1 MNEILKI
8 KNITKD
14 YGIKGFKTRVLKD
27 ISLNINKGDFIAIM
41 GPSGAGKTTLLNIM
55 STLDK
60 QTSGDVILDGIDVS
74 KVKNKELSKLRRE
87 KIGFIFQDYNLL
99 DNMTL
104 MNNIALPLALGK
116 KKSKEIED
124 RVINIAKKF
133 GLENHLDKYPY
144 QLSGGMARRV
154 LVSTALLSE
163 PKLVVA
169 DEPTPGL
176 DEKTVQETLNH
187 FKQMKKDGIGVLLI
201 THDIHAALEVADRI
215 GIFYSGY
222 VIEIAENKDFSGD
235 GENLLH
241 PYTKAL
247 YKALPKN
254 GFELIKGHQPL
265 HGEIQQGCPYY
276 DRCEMKFDRCKDERP
291 ELIDLGNKKV
301 RCFKYEEEA

>member
-27 ISLNINKGDFIAIM
+27 ISLNVNKGDFIAIM

-144 QLSGGMARRV
+144 QLSGGQKQRGAAARSLITNPAV
-154 LVSTALLSE
+154 IF
-163 PKLVVA
+163 A
-169 DEPTPGL
+169 DEPTGAL
-176 DEKTVQETLNH
+176 DSKSAYELLDSLEKVNKENNATII
-187 FKQMKKDGIGVLLI
+187 MI
-201 THDIHAALEVADRI
+201 THNPLTASYANKVYMINDGNIRCKLNKGDSRKE
-215 GIFYSGY
+215 FYSKIMDMLASMG
-222 VIEIAENKDFSGD
+222 
-235 GENLLH
+235 GE
-241 PYTKAL
+241 
-247 YKALPKN
+247 
-254 GFELIKGHQPL
+254 
-265 HGEIQQGCPYY
+265 
-276 DRCEMKFDRCKDERP
+276 M
-291 ELIDLGNKKV
+291 
-301 RCFKYEEEA
+301 

>member
-27 ISLNINKGDFIAIM
+27 ISLNVNKGDFIAIM

-124 RVINIAKKF
+124 KVINIAKKF

-144 QLSGGMARRV
+144 QLSGGQKQRGAASRSLITNPAV
-154 LVSTALLSE
+154 IF
-163 PKLVVA
+163 A
-169 DEPTPGL
+169 DEPTGAL
-176 DEKTVQETLNH
+176 DSKSAYELLDSLEKVNKENNATII
-187 FKQMKKDGIGVLLI
+187 MI
-201 THDIHAALEVADRI
+201 THNPLTASYANEVYMINDGNIRCKLNK
-215 GIFYSGY
+215 GDSRKEFYSKIMDMVASMG
-222 VIEIAENKDFSGD
+222 
-235 GENLLH
+235 GE
-241 PYTKAL
+241 
-247 YKALPKN
+247 
-254 GFELIKGHQPL
+254 
-265 HGEIQQGCPYY
+265 
-276 DRCEMKFDRCKDERP
+276 M
-291 ELIDLGNKKV
+291 
-301 RCFKYEEEA
+301 

>member
-27 ISLNINKGDFIAIM
+27 ISLNVNKGDFIAIM

-124 RVINIAKKF
+124 KVINIAKKF

-144 QLSGGMARRV
+144 QLSGGQKQRGAAARSLITNPAV
-154 LVSTALLSE
+154 IF
-163 PKLVVA
+163 A
-169 DEPTPGL
+169 DEPTGAL
-176 DEKTVQETLNH
+176 DSKSAYELLDSLEKVNKENNATII
-187 FKQMKKDGIGVLLI
+187 MI
-201 THDIHAALEVADRI
+201 THNPLTASYANEVYMINDGNIRCKLNK
-215 GIFYSGY
+215 GDSRKEFYSKIMDMLASMG
-222 VIEIAENKDFSGD
+222 
-235 GENLLH
+235 GE
-241 PYTKAL
+241 
-247 YKALPKN
+247 
-254 GFELIKGHQPL
+254 
-265 HGEIQQGCPYY
+265 
-276 DRCEMKFDRCKDERP
+276 M
-291 ELIDLGNKKV
+291 
-301 RCFKYEEEA
+301 

>member
-27 ISLNINKGDFIAIM
+27 ISLNVNKGDFIAIM

-124 RVINIAKKF
+124 RVINIANKL

-144 QLSGGMARRV
+144 QLSGGQKQRGAAARSLITNPAV
-154 LVSTALLSE
+154 IF
-163 PKLVVA
+163 A
-169 DEPTPGL
+169 DEPTGAL
-176 DEKTVQETLNH
+176 DSKSAYELLDSLEKVNKENNATII
-187 FKQMKKDGIGVLLI
+187 MI
-201 THDIHAALEVADRI
+201 THNPLTASYANEVYMINDGNIRCKLNK
-215 GIFYSGY
+215 GDSRKEFYSKIMDMLASMG
-222 VIEIAENKDFSGD
+222 
-235 GENLLH
+235 GE
-241 PYTKAL
+241 
-247 YKALPKN
+247 
-254 GFELIKGHQPL
+254 
-265 HGEIQQGCPYY
+265 
-276 DRCEMKFDRCKDERP
+276 M
-291 ELIDLGNKKV
+291 
-301 RCFKYEEEA
+301 

>member
-60 QTSGDVILDGIDVS
+60 QTSGEVILDKIDVS

-124 RVINIAKKF
+124 KVINIAKKF

-144 QLSGGMARRV
+144 QLSGGQKQRGAAARSLITNPAV
-154 LVSTALLSE
+154 IF
-163 PKLVVA
+163 A
-169 DEPTPGL
+169 DEPTGAL
-176 DEKTVQETLNH
+176 DSKSAYELLDSLEKVNRENNATII
-187 FKQMKKDGIGVLLI
+187 MI
-201 THDIHAALEVADRI
+201 THDPLTASYANEVYMINDGNIKCKLNKGNSRKE
-215 GIFYSGY
+215 FYSKIIDMLASMG
-222 VIEIAENKDFSGD
+222 GD
-235 GENLLH
+235 
-241 PYTKAL
+241 
-247 YKALPKN
+247 
-254 GFELIKGHQPL
+254 I
-265 HGEIQQGCPYY
+265 
-276 DRCEMKFDRCKDERP
+276 
-291 ELIDLGNKKV
+291 
-301 RCFKYEEEA
+301 

>member
-27 ISLNINKGDFIAIM
+27 ISLNVNKGDFIAIM

-60 QTSGDVILDGIDVS
+60 QTSGEVILDGIDVS

-116 KKSKEIED
+116 KKSKEIEEK
-124 RVINIAKKF
+124 VINIAKKF

-144 QLSGGMARRV
+144 QLSGGQKQRGAAARSLITNPAV
-154 LVSTALLSE
+154 IF
-163 PKLVVA
+163 A
-169 DEPTPGL
+169 DEPTGAL
-176 DEKTVQETLNH
+176 DSKSAYELLDSLEKVNKENNATII
-187 FKQMKKDGIGVLLI
+187 MI
-201 THDIHAALEVADRI
+201 THNPLTASYANEVYMINDGNIRCKLNKGDIRKE
-215 GIFYSGY
+215 FYSKIMDMLASMG
-222 VIEIAENKDFSGD
+222 
-235 GENLLH
+235 
-241 PYTKAL
+241 
-247 YKALPKN
+247 
-254 GFELIKGHQPL
+254 
-265 HGEIQQGCPYY
+265 GEI
-276 DRCEMKFDRCKDERP
+276 
-291 ELIDLGNKKV
+291 
-301 RCFKYEEEA
+301 

>member
-14 YGIKGFKTRVLKD
+14 YGIKGFRTRVLKD
-27 ISLNINKGDFIAIM
+27 ISLNVNKGDFIAIM

-60 QTSGDVILDGIDVS
+60 QTSGEVILDGIDVS

-87 KIGFIFQDYNLL
+87 KIGFIFQEYNLL

-144 QLSGGMARRV
+144 QLSGGQKQRGAAARSLITNPAV
-154 LVSTALLSE
+154 IF
-163 PKLVVA
+163 A
-169 DEPTPGL
+169 DEPTGAL
-176 DEKTVQETLNH
+176 DSKSAYELLDSLEKVNKENNATII
-187 FKQMKKDGIGVLLI
+187 MI
-201 THDIHAALEVADRI
+201 THNPLTASYANEVYMINDGNIRCKLNK
-215 GIFYSGY
+215 GNSRKEFYSKIMDMLASMG
-222 VIEIAENKDFSGD
+222 
-235 GENLLH
+235 GE
-241 PYTKAL
+241 
-247 YKALPKN
+247 
-254 GFELIKGHQPL
+254 
-265 HGEIQQGCPYY
+265 
-276 DRCEMKFDRCKDERP
+276 M
-291 ELIDLGNKKV
+291 
-301 RCFKYEEEA
+301 

>member
-27 ISLNINKGDFIAIM
+27 ISLNVNKGDFIAIM

-60 QTSGDVILDGIDVS
+60 QTSGDVILDKIDVS

-144 QLSGGMARRV
+144 QLSGGQKQRGAAARSLITNPAV
-154 LVSTALLSE
+154 IF
-163 PKLVVA
+163 A
-169 DEPTPGL
+169 DEPTGAL
-176 DEKTVQETLNH
+176 DSKSAYELLDSLEKVNKANNATII
-187 FKQMKKDGIGVLLI
+187 MI
-201 THDIHAALEVADRI
+201 THNPLTASYANEVYMINDGNIRCKLNK
-215 GIFYSGY
+215 GNSRKEFYSKIMDMLASMG
-222 VIEIAENKDFSGD
+222 
-235 GENLLH
+235 GE
-241 PYTKAL
+241 
-247 YKALPKN
+247 
-254 GFELIKGHQPL
+254 
-265 HGEIQQGCPYY
+265 
-276 DRCEMKFDRCKDERP
+276 M
-291 ELIDLGNKKV
+291 
-301 RCFKYEEEA
+301 

>member
-27 ISLNINKGDFIAIM
+27 ISLNVNKGDFIAIM

-60 QTSGDVILDGIDVS
+60 QTSGEVILDNIDVS

-144 QLSGGMARRV
+144 QLSGGQKQRGAAARSLITNPAV
-154 LVSTALLSE
+154 IF
-163 PKLVVA
+163 A
-169 DEPTPGL
+169 DEPTGAL
-176 DEKTVQETLNH
+176 DSKSAYELLDSLEKVNKENNATII
-187 FKQMKKDGIGVLLI
+187 MI
-201 THDIHAALEVADRI
+201 THDPLTASYANEVYMINDGNIRCKLNK
-215 GIFYSGY
+215 GDSRKEFYSKIMDMLASMG
-222 VIEIAENKDFSGD
+222 
-235 GENLLH
+235 GE
-241 PYTKAL
+241 
-247 YKALPKN
+247 
-254 GFELIKGHQPL
+254 
-265 HGEIQQGCPYY
+265 
-276 DRCEMKFDRCKDERP
+276 M
-291 ELIDLGNKKV
+291 
-301 RCFKYEEEA
+301 

>member
-14 YGIKGFKTRVLKD
+14 YGIKGFKTKVLKD
-27 ISLNINKGDFIAIM
+27 ISLNVNKGDFIAIM

-116 KKSKEIED
+116 NKSKEIEEK
-124 RVINIAKKF
+124 VINIAKKF

-144 QLSGGMARRV
+144 QLSGGQKQRGAAARSLITNPAV
-154 LVSTALLSE
+154 IF
-163 PKLVVA
+163 A
-169 DEPTPGL
+169 DEPTGAL
-176 DEKTVQETLNH
+176 DSKSAYELLDSLEKVNKESHATII
-187 FKQMKKDGIGVLLI
+187 MI
-201 THDIHAALEVADRI
+201 THDPLTASYANEVYMINDGNIRCKLNK
-215 GIFYSGY
+215 GDSRKEFYSKIMDMLASMG
-222 VIEIAENKDFSGD
+222 
-235 GENLLH
+235 GE
-241 PYTKAL
+241 
-247 YKALPKN
+247 
-254 GFELIKGHQPL
+254 
-265 HGEIQQGCPYY
+265 
-276 DRCEMKFDRCKDERP
+276 M
-291 ELIDLGNKKV
+291 
-301 RCFKYEEEA
+301 

>member
-1 MNEILKI
+1 MNEILNI

-27 ISLNINKGDFIAIM
+27 ISLNVNKGDFIAIM

-116 KKSKEIED
+116 KKSKEIEEK
-124 RVINIAKKF
+124 VINIAKKF

-144 QLSGGMARRV
+144 QLSGGQKQRGAAARSLITNPAV
-154 LVSTALLSE
+154 IF
-163 PKLVVA
+163 A
-169 DEPTPGL
+169 DEPTGAL
-176 DEKTVQETLNH
+176 DSKSAYELLDSLEKVNKENNATII
-187 FKQMKKDGIGVLLI
+187 MI
-201 THDIHAALEVADRI
+201 THNPLTASYANEVYMINDGNIRCKLNK
-215 GIFYSGY
+215 GDSRKEFYSKIMDMLASMG
-222 VIEIAENKDFSGD
+222 
-235 GENLLH
+235 GE
-241 PYTKAL
+241 
-247 YKALPKN
+247 
-254 GFELIKGHQPL
+254 
-265 HGEIQQGCPYY
+265 
-276 DRCEMKFDRCKDERP
+276 M
-291 ELIDLGNKKV
+291 
-301 RCFKYEEEA
+301 